1 MTEGDPHDDIAQLEA
16 EIERLAEAAE
26 RCWKIMQVAK
36 AVIALG
42 GLLLAAVLFGL
53 VRAADAMPLFGSL
66 AAIIGGIVVFGSNSS
81 TARQMA
87 ERIAAAEAE
96 RAALIGG
103 IDLRL
108 VPVEARNPP
117 PRALAEGFRDGD
129 PPGARTLH

>member
-1 MTEGDPHDDIAQLEA
+1 MADGDPHEDITQLEA

-26 RCWKIMQVAK
+26 RCWKIIQAARV
-36 AVIALG
+36 VIVLG
-42 GLLLAAVLFGL
+42 GLLLMAVLLGL
-53 VRAADAMPLFGSL
+53 VRADATPVFGSL

-81 TARQMA
+81 TAKQMA

-108 VPVEARNPP
+108 VAEEGPV
-117 PRALAEGFRDGD
+117 RAIADGFRDGD
-129 PPGARTLH
+129 RPRTLH